1 MAWTS
6 GDDGIFLGTSYGDTD
21 ASAAFMARVFEKGPR
36 LAPPAEFP
44 NLVPSSPSGHAS
56 IYLKTHGPAIS
67 VPDLSTSG
75 EAAIATA
82 FELVASSIIEA
93 ATAGSAEGPSD
104 IVAKGIAPIF
114 RDASAPIETDRTE
127 GSAVVRL
134 MREPAPEVRAQL
146 ADTIVV
152 RQVVQ
157 GHDLPEILA
166 QIEPPYGKAA
176 IVVPRID
183 DALKSAVAKTE
194 WKNAKLF
201 EIAPAIGKH
210 EGLGGFAVAAAA
222 SLVVKRVVPA
232 ALAIGTAPGRAY
244 AIFVDR
250 VE

>member
-1 MAWTS
+1 
-6 GDDGIFLGTSYGDTD
+6 
-21 ASAAFMARVFEKGPR
+21 MARVFDKGPR
-36 LAPPAEFP
+36 FAPPADFP

-82 FELVASSIIEA
+82 FELVASAIIEA
-93 ATAGSAEGPSD
+93 GSAGSAEGPSD

-114 RDASAPIETDRTE
+114 RDASTPADTDRTE
-127 GSAVVRL
+127 GSALVRL
-134 MREPAPEVRAQL
+134 MREPAPEVREQL

-157 GHDLPEILA
+157 GHDLPEILG

-176 IVVPRID
+176 IVVARID
-183 DALKSAVAKTE
+183 AALKAAIAKTE
-194 WKNAKLF
+194 WRNAKLF

-222 SLVVKRVVPA
+222 SLVVKREVPA

-250 VE
+250 LE